1 MQLLG
6 YIVLACLV
14 IAAAQAVLAI
24 LIIMLLI
31 AGLICRPRE
40 TFGFLVIGGLLN
52 LLQFYPVATICV
64 GGTLLALV
72 LIAGRH
78 KSMPDVVPE
87 GNQVTLLLPPPSPS
101 SENDD
106 SPIRPDSRD

>member
-64 GGTLLALV
+64 GGALLAIV
-72 LIAGRH
+72 LIANARPRDAHGQ
-78 KSMPDVVPE
+78 PADAVD
-87 GNQVTLLLPPPSPS
+87 GTLLL
-101 SENDD
+101 NDA
-106 SPIRPDSRD
+106 RPDKDNREEPD

>member
-72 LIAGRH
+72 LIVNAKPSLPNGEESR
-78 KSMPDVVPE
+78 PTP
-87 GNQVTLLLPPPSPS
+87 LLPHQSSPS
-101 SENDD
+101 ETEISS
-106 SPIRPDSRD
+106 SPKPGDGR